1 MLNNLQRMSQKGEL
15 IFLGSGT
22 SQGVPVIGCTC
33 SVCDSS
39 DPRDNRT
46 RSSVHI
52 HFPELS
58 LQIDTGPDFRLQMLR
73 EKLNHIDAVLFT
85 HEHQDHIAGLDD
97 VRPIIFRLD
106 KEMALYGQERVL
118 NRIKKAFHYAFE
130 PQPYPGA
137 PRFTTTTITPNT
149 PFTINGIE
157 VIPIGVNH
165 GKLPILGYRIG
176 DVAYL
181 TDVNAISN
189 EAEHQLVGLKY
200 LILDALHRKPHHSHF
215 NLDQA
220 IMWAKRINAS
230 HTYFIHMSHYMGKHE
245 DVERQL
251 PESMHLSYD
260 GLRIPVNI

>member
-1 MLNNLQRMSQKGEL
+1 MSQKGEL
-15 IFLGSGT
+15 IVLGSGT

-33 SVCDSS
+33 SVCDSA
-39 DPRDNRT
+39 DTRDNRT

-52 HFPELS
+52 NFPELS

-73 EKLNHIDAVLFT
+73 EKLTHIDAVLFT

-97 VRPIIFRLD
+97 VRPIIFREN
-106 KEMALYGQERVL
+106 KELALYGQERVL

-130 PQPYPGA
+130 THPYPGA
-137 PRFTTTTITPNT
+137 PRFITTTIEADTS
-149 PFTINGIE
+149 FLINGVQIT
-157 VIPIGVNH
+157 PIGLNH

-181 TDVNAISN
+181 TDVNDISN

-220 IMWAKRINAS
+220 ITWAKRINAS
-230 HTYFIHMSHYMGKHE
+230 HTYFIHMSHYMGRHE
-245 DVERQL
+245 DVEREL

-260 GLRIPVNI
+260 GLRIPVNT

>member
-1 MLNNLQRMSQKGEL
+1 MSQTGEL

-22 SQGVPVIGCTC
+22 SQGVPVIGCEC
-33 SVCDSS
+33 SVCQSA
-39 DPRDNRT
+39 DPRDRRT

-52 HFPELS
+52 HFPEAS
-58 LQIDTGPDFRLQMLR
+58 LQIDTGPDFRTQMLR
-73 EKLNHIDAVLFT
+73 EQLVHVDAVLFT

-165 GKLPILGYRIG
+165 GNLPILGYRIG
-176 DVAYL
+176 DTAYF
-181 TDVNAISN
+181 TDVNGIP
-189 EAEHQLVGLKY
+189 EAALEQLKGCNY
-200 LILDALHRKPHHSHF
+200 LILDALHRKVHHSHF
-215 NLDQA
+215 NLEQA
-220 IMWAKRINAS
+220 ISWAKEINAK

-245 DVERQL
+245 DVEREL
-251 PESMHLSYD
+251 PERMHLSYD
-260 GLRIPVNI
+260 GLRLPVTL